1 MFRNSV
7 LPMLIDYGLVRKTD
21 YRGKGHQARFE
32 LAYPVEQILK
42 AENLEASLPNNLVGF
57 WEKLRD

>member
-1 MFRNSV
+1 
-7 LPMLIDYGLVRKTD
+7 MLIDYGLVRKTD

-42 AENLEASLPNNLVGF
+42 AENPEASLPNNLVGF